1 MKKKIVRWI
10 LPVCMMLL
18 LAGCGKSSNTVVT
31 GTYYNPSKNA
41 ENTAQTAGT
50 EADANDVLD
59 AMEQGTEQEG
69 TSIGADLFLI
79 TNNDMQAECLILT
92 QLNSGKQYMYN
103 YTIGTRFLDKYGNRT
118 PVSGF
123 DAGRIIRVGEKDK
136 QGRLVEAQ
144 ISDLAWEY
152 PDVTRYSVDEEHGAF
167 KIADTNYSYDEDL
180 LVVSDGSPLQ
190 LSDLTAL
197 DTLRVVG
204 IDKKIYSISV
214 TTGHGSLKLVNT
226 GVFDGS
232 YIQVGSKVFAQ
243 ITGEMSIE
251 IPEGTYTAAV
261 ANNGYGGST
270 EITITRGQET
280 VLDLETLK
288 GEGPKY
294 GSILFAVNVE
304 GAWLQIDG
312 QLVDYSQPV
321 ELQYGVHTLTVTADG
336 YDTYSKK
343 LFVNSPEAT
352 IAIGMTGE
360 SGSSSTTTGSETQSS
375 EADSSTSTGESADGQ
390 AGSLAGSLAGSHSG
404 SSSSGS
410 SSSSSSGSSST
421 STGTADTSSDAAL
434 DAIVNEIL
442 DDDGESTK
450 SSNSSSSDY
459 LSTLTELLKAIKG
472 S

>member
-1 MKKKIVRWI
+1 
-10 LPVCMMLL
+10 MMLL

-31 GTYYNPSKNA
+31 GTYYNPSKDA
-41 ENTAQTAGT
+41 ENTAQTVGT

-152 PDVTRYSVDEEHGAF
+152 PDVTRYSVDEEHSAF
-167 KIADTNYSYDEDL
+167 K
-180 LVVSDGSPLQ
+180 
-190 LSDLTAL
+190 
-197 DTLRVVG
+197 
-204 IDKKIYSISV
+204 ISV

-226 GVFDGS
+226 SVFDGS

-243 ITGEMSIE
+243 ITGEMTIE

-304 GAWLQIDG
+304 GAWLQVDG

-421 STGTADTSSDAAL
+421 STGTSDTTSDAAL

-442 DDDGESTK
+442 DKNGDSSSS
-450 SSNSSSSDY
+450 SSNSSSTSDY
-459 LSTLTELLKAIKG
+459 LSTLTSLLNALKG
-472 S
+472 NN

>member
-1 MKKKIVRWI
+1 M
-10 LPVCMMLL
+10 
-18 LAGCGKSSNTVVT
+18 
-31 GTYYNPSKNA
+31 
-41 ENTAQTAGT
+41 
-50 EADANDVLD
+50 
-59 AMEQGTEQEG
+59 
-69 TSIGADLFLI
+69 
-79 TNNDMQAECLILT
+79 
-92 QLNSGKQYMYN
+92 
-103 YTIGTRFLDKYGNRT
+103 
-118 PVSGF
+118 
-123 DAGRIIRVGEKDK
+123 
-136 QGRLVEAQ
+136 
-144 ISDLAWEY
+144 
-152 PDVTRYSVDEEHGAF
+152 
-167 KIADTNYSYDEDL
+167 
-180 LVVSDGSPLQ
+180 
-190 LSDLTAL
+190 
-197 DTLRVVG
+197 VG

-226 GVFDGS
+226 SVFDGS

-243 ITGEMSIE
+243 ITGEMTIE

-304 GAWLQIDG
+304 GAWLQVDG

-375 EADSSTSTGESADGQ
+375 EADSSTTQERVQTDRREVSREAWQEATR
-390 AGSLAGSLAGSHSG
+390 
-404 SSSSGS
+404 
-410 SSSSSSGSSST
+410 
-421 STGTADTSSDAAL
+421 TAVPRVRLPVHLQVRRPHRREHRTRR
-434 DAIVNEIL
+434 V
-442 DDDGESTK
+442 
-450 SSNSSSSDY
+450 
-459 LSTLTELLKAIKG
+459 TLRWMP

>member
-1 MKKKIVRWI
+1 M
-10 LPVCMMLL
+10 
-18 LAGCGKSSNTVVT
+18 
-31 GTYYNPSKNA
+31 
-41 ENTAQTAGT
+41 
-50 EADANDVLD
+50 
-59 AMEQGTEQEG
+59 
-69 TSIGADLFLI
+69 
-79 TNNDMQAECLILT
+79 
-92 QLNSGKQYMYN
+92 
-103 YTIGTRFLDKYGNRT
+103 
-118 PVSGF
+118 
-123 DAGRIIRVGEKDK
+123 
-136 QGRLVEAQ
+136 
-144 ISDLAWEY
+144 
-152 PDVTRYSVDEEHGAF
+152 
-167 KIADTNYSYDEDL
+167 
-180 LVVSDGSPLQ
+180 VSDGSPLQ

-243 ITGEMSIE
+243 ITGEMTIE

-304 GAWLQIDG
+304 GAWLQVDG

-390 AGSLAGSLAGSHSG
+390 AGSLAGSLAGNHSG

-410 SSSSSSGSSST
+410 SSSSSST
-421 STGTADTSSDAAL
+421 STGTADTTSDAAL

-442 DDDGESTK
+442 DKNGD
-450 SSNSSSSDY
+450 SSSSSSGSSSSTSDY
-459 LSTLTELLKAIKG
+459 LSTLTSLLNALKG
-472 S
+472 NN